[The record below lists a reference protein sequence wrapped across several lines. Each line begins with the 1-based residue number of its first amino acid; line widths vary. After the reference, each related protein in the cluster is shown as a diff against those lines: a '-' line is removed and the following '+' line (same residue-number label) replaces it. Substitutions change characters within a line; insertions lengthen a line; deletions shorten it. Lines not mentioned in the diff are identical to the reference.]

1 MTARNAYGRVNNT
14 REAVIDRHEARI
26 AAIAGRY
33 TDIMKVITPI
43 WRRFNAA
50 GDTECA
56 ALADEW
62 MNAAIRMHHKAMRL
76 GRKAEQY
83 ARRQRIERLQ
93 EAREDAYHVKKGWV
107 TE

>member
-1 MTARNAYGRVNNT
+1 MSARNQYGRVNNT

-43 WRRFNAA
+43 WRRFTAA

-56 ALADEW
+56 ALADAW
-62 MNAAIRMHHKAMRL
+62 MNAAIKMHHKAMRI
-76 GRKAEQY
+76 GRVAEQY

-93 EAREDAYHVKKGWV
+93 EARENAMHKRMGWIK
-107 TE
+107 